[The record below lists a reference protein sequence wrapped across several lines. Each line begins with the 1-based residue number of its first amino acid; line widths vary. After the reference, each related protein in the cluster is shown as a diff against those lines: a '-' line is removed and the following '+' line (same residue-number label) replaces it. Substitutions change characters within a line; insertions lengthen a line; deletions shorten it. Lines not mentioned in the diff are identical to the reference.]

1 MTSDVDKKLREVI
14 ESIPSEKFD
23 EMMSSRFMCFFC
35 RESSSCLAVLEWEGK
50 EVWRYLCKTCY
61 DLLEKEDF
69 EGLERRLREKGIV
82 RCMMYRPLS
91 DGGGKKEGEYIFRK
105 RSEL

>member
-1 MTSDVDKKLREVI
+1 MNLV
-14 ESIPSEKFD
+14 ESSARRNSFRILPLSA
-23 EMMSSRFMCFFC
+23 RGAFFC
-35 RESSSCLAVLEWEGK
+35 REPSSCLAVLEWEGK
-50 EVWRYLCKTCY
+50 EVWRYLCEICY

-69 EGLERRLREKGIV
+69 ESLEKRLREKGII

-91 DGGGKKEGEYIFRK
+91 DGGKKEGAYIFRQ

>member
-1 MTSDVDKKLREVI
+1 MTSAVDRKLREVL

-23 EMMSSRFMCFFC
+23 KMMCSRFKCFFC
-35 RESSSCLAVLEWEGK
+35 REPSSCLAVLEWEGK
-50 EVWRYLCKTCY
+50 EVWRYLCKICY

-69 EGLERRLREKGIV
+69 ESLEKRLREKGIV

-91 DGGGKKEGEYIFRK
+91 DGGKREGEYIFRK